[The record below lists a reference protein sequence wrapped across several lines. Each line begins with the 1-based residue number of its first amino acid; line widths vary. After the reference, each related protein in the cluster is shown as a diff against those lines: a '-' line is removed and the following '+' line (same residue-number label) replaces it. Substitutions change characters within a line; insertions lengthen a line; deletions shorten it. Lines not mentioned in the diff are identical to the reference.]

1 MNKGIRFLFFS
12 LILTCSFLFSND
24 DVGLLNKGILLLKQG
39 QYEESLKVF
48 QEVQKIDT
56 DNAVTYY
63 YIGEALYCMGKTEQ
77 AINNYK
83 RAIEIQPSVPEYYFA
98 LAMVYLSINNNDH
111 ALENLNK
118 TLEIAPNTITG
129 KKAKKL
135 KEEITSSIQGKEIVK
150 KWIKSEEEEA
160 ARLKESEVKT
170 QVAEGQTNEMGE
182 LVPKEVVKK
191 EDIRKV
197 IRKIKFETETE
208 RKKASA
214 TLQWYTQAELQ
225 QVVIEMI
232 DIATQEKDIDVKK
245 NLMFAIGKA
254 SVPESVEFLLKI
266 LQDNKETFDIRIV
279 SLESLSGIITNDVVV
294 AARNTLSGIVTNREQ
309 ERKDAQKKIEE
320 ITKKLENLQAKKDE
334 IQIKNVEQQE
344 KLNQLNMK
352 LAQASTPAEHMD
364 IQQPRISPQEL
375 TKIRKDINAI
385 NAILTKQTN
394 EMRKMEEEAA
404 ELEKQKMRYE
414 SLLAKRAEDKKI
426 SFQPRPSAS
435 GLPPEMGPSDMPP
448 EMSGEP
454 LYVETDEEKNEIF
467 FAISL
472 IKFLGKLRDKES
484 LAIIKR
490 AWTEYGVEQ
499 QQIYYFL
506 SIARLSD
513 FSGIDM
519 LIARLRKD
527 YPTDGIKEEVSLRTE
542 IIDVIGDYL
551 LQTPDEKLQ
560 GLIEYLSEEG
570 GYPEIR
576 KAAAGVLAKI
586 TQRSK

>member
-1 MNKGIRFLFFS
+1 M
-12 LILTCSFLFSND
+12 
-24 DVGLLNKGILLLKQG
+24 
-39 QYEESLKVF
+39 YEESLKIF

-63 YIGEALYCMGKTEQ
+63 YMGEALYCMGKTEQ

-98 LAMVYLSINNNDH
+98 LAMVYLSINNTDQ

-118 TLEIAPNTITG
+118 TLEIAPNTVTG

-135 KEEITSSIQGKEIVK
+135 KEEIASSIQGKEIVK

-160 ARLKESEVKT
+160 ARLKASEVKT
-170 QVAEGQTNEMGE
+170 QVDEGQTNEMGE

-197 IRKIKFETETE
+197 VRKIKFDTETE

-232 DIATQEKDIDVKK
+232 GIATQEKDIDVKK

-254 SVPESVEFLLKI
+254 SVPESVEFLLKV

-320 ITKKLENLQAKKDE
+320 ITKTLENLQAKKDK
-334 IQIKNVEQQE
+334 IQIENMEQQE

-352 LAQASTPAEHMD
+352 LGQFSMPPEQMD
-364 IQQPRISPQEL
+364 VQQTRISPQEI

-394 EMRKMEEEAA
+394 EMRKIEEEAA

-426 SFQPRPSAS
+426 SFQQRPSAS
-435 GLPPEMGPSDMPP
+435 GLPLPPEMEPSDMPP

-499 QQIYYFL
+499 QQIYYLL

-542 IIDVIGDYL
+542 ILEVIGDYL

>member
-56 DNAVTYY
+56 NNAVTYY